1 MTARMAVIIALA
13 AIAPEVWAE
22 TENHSRTKGSIEEFR
37 IYTKCLG
44 VILVVE
50 HLSEDAE
57 KIGLGRE
64 EIIAAVESRLR
75 AAGLYQSGY
84 FGFPEGSVV
93 FFPHLYVNVN
103 VKGNAYSVLV
113 ELKKWVN
120 EPLSGQ
126 LNFAQTWRI
135 GKLGTQGS
143 ENPSIMSAVRSLTDQ
158 FVDEWNKVNKPDG
171 KCVE

>member
-1 MTARMAVIIALA
+1 MTVRLAFILIRA
-13 AIAPEVWAE
+13 AIAPEVRAE
-22 TENHSRTKGSIEEFR
+22 TENLSRTKGSIEEFR
-37 IYTKCLG
+37 LYTKCLG

-50 HLSEDAE
+50 RLSDDAR
-57 KIGLGRE
+57 KVGLRRE
-64 EIIAAVESRLR
+64 EIIAAVESRLG
-75 AAGLYQSGY
+75 AAGMYQSGY

-103 VKGNAYSVLV
+103 VNGDTFSVLV

-126 LNFAQTWRI
+126 LNFAQTWRR
-135 GKLGTQGS
+135 GTVGTHRS
-143 ENPSIMSAVRSLTDQ
+143 GNPSIMSAVRSLADQ

>member
-1 MTARMAVIIALA
+1 MIRYLILVVALA

-22 TENHSRTKGSIEEFR
+22 TENRSRTKGSIEEFEL
-37 IYTKCLG
+37 YTKWLG

-50 HLSEDAE
+50 FVSDDARE
-57 KIGLGRE
+57 IGLGRE

-75 AAGLYQSGY
+75 AADLYQSGY

-103 VKGNAYSVLV
+103 VKGNAFSILV

-126 LNFAQTWRI
+126 LNFAQTWRT
-135 GKLGTQGS
+135 GTFEKHDGRS
-143 ENPSIMSAVRSLTDQ
+143 GSIMSAVRSLTDQ
-158 FVDEWNKVNKPDG
+158 FVDAWNEVNKPDG
-171 KCVE
+171 KCVD